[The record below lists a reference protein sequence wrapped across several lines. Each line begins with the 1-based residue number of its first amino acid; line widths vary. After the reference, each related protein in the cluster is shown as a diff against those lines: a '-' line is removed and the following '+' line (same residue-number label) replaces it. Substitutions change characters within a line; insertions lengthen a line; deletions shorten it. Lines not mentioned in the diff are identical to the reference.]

1 MKKVLVI
8 DDDPDQ
14 TEIAVQI
21 LTDTETQVRAF
32 TDPLRALAALSSEDA
47 DLLIVD
53 LSMPWIGGED
63 FINSARHRQ
72 PSLPIFLISGYSRGL
87 AIAQEAG
94 VHFFAKPVDW
104 DALREAVHRIMR
116 QPADSRPVA
125 AQ

>member
-1 MKKVLVI
+1 MKRILVI

-21 LTDTETQVRAF
+21 LSDAQTQVRAF

-63 FINSARHRQ
+63 FIHSARHRQ
-72 PSLPIFLISGYSRGL
+72 PNLPIFLVSGYSRGL

-94 VHFFAKPVDW
+94 VHFFSKPVDW
-104 DALREAVHRIMR
+104 EALRSAIQHLLSGARP
-116 QPADSRPVA
+116 PAP
-125 AQ
+125 